1 MSIYSVCQ
9 ALENT
14 WLGTAV
20 RERVYYIPQ
29 IFHLVGMALFGG
41 AVVIDDLRLLGRV
54 HKPAFSEL
62 SRGLLPWKWAGFGF
76 VVVGL
81 SGFVIFISDATR
93 LYRNAGFQWKVILL
107 LLVAFN
113 ALLFRSKVFPNVV
126 AGEKAGIIPRS
137 AKISA
142 ATSLLLWTGII
153 LASRIIGFV
162 GPEY

>member
-1 MSIYSVCQ
+1 MAIREICQ
-9 ALENT
+9 ALEDT

-41 AVVIDDLRLLGRV
+41 AVVMEDLRLLGRV
-54 HKPAFSEL
+54 RKPGYSEI
-62 SRGLLPWKWAGFGF
+62 SRQFLPWKWAGG

-81 SGFVIFISDATR
+81 SGFVIFMSDATR
-93 LYRNAGFQWKVILL
+93 LYRNEGFQWKVVLL
-107 LLVAFN
+107 LLVAAN
-113 ALLFRSKVFPNVV
+113 ALIFRSKVYQQVLI
-126 AGEKAGIIPRS
+126 AEKTDGIPRA

-142 ATSLLLWTGII
+142 ALSLLLWTGVIV
-153 LASRIIGFV
+153 ASRIIGFV